1 MAVKHIH
8 TQHMQTL
15 KDLNLEEDKRQVKTQ

>member
-8 TQHMQTL
+8 TQHMQAP